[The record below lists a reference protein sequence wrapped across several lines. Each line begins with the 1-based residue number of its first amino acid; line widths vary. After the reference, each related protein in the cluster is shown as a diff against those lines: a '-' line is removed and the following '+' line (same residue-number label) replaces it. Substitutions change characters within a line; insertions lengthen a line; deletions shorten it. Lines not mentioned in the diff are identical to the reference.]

1 MARHRALS
9 VCTTPGCPTLT
20 RGGRCEECQGEAR
33 ARRSRL
39 RRSGTEAGYDTRW
52 RRTRAA
58 FLREHPY
65 CECDE
70 CTELPMP
77 LRPAA
82 TEVDHID
89 GLGPLGPRGHDWS
102 NLRAMTKAHH
112 SRETA
117 RNQPGGWND
126 RGR

>member
-1 MARHRALS
+1 MTRRKAMS
-9 VCTTPGCPTLT
+9 VCTTAGCPTLT
-20 RGGRCEECQGEAR
+20 HGGRCVECLERAR
-33 ARRSRL
+33 AL
-39 RRSGTEAGYDTRW
+39 RRGASRAGYD
-52 RRTRAA
+52 RAWVRVRKA
-58 FLREHPY
+58 YLRAHPT

-70 CTELPMP
+70 CADLPMP

-89 GLGPLGPRGHDWS
+89 GLGPLGPRGYDWA

-112 SRETA
+112 SRATA

-126 RGR
+126 RH